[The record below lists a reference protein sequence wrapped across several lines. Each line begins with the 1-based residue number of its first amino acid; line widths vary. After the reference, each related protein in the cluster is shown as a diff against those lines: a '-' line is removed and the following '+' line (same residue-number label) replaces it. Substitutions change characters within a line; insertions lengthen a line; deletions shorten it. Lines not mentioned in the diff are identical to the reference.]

1 MAENT
6 CIIEDI
12 LKNSFSCRTFVE
24 KSDVIRVGRP
34 VPELP
39 DFRCLHKEKGREY
52 FRYFN
57 TKKYDLTNGMIKLR

>member
-6 CIIEDI
+6 CIIGDI
-12 LKNSFSCRTFVE
+12 LKTFGTFVK
-24 KSDVIRVGRP
+24 KSDGIRVGRP

-57 TKKYDLTNGMIKLR
+57 TKKYDLTNRMIKLR